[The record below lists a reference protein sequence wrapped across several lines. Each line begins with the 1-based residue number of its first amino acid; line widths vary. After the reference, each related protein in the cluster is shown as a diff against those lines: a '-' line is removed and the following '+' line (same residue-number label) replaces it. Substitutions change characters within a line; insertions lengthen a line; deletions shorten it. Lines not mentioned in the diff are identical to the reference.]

1 MAWLGRVE
9 LEEWLDNLR
18 SKVVDIVDFIEEY
31 LESYVDERL
40 LVVGEFFFVVDVVD
54 DKESRNFES
63 FDDS

>member
-18 SKVVDIVDFIEEY
+18 SKVVDIVNFIEEY
-31 LESYVDERL
+31 LESYVDEWL

-54 DKESRNFES
+54 DKESRNSES